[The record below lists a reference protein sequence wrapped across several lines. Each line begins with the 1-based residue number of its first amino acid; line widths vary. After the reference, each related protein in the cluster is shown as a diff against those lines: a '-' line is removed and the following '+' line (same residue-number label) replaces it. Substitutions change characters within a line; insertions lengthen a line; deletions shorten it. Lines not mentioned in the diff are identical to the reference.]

1 MLQQR
6 AKEDVLQ
13 KEVRVKILKDS
24 IKLLAAKVPSGGQEL
39 TSELNVVLENYQLL
53 CNRIRGKCHTLE
65 VRDLFSDAF
74 LRFKLCTVLAVS
86 ISWKKTLH
94 FSFHILY
101 HKSSSLMIKIMIGN
115 NNSYNILF
123 DDNLG
128 NRLIKMKQ
136 REKKIGYKTLTAVGG
151 RFLEKFLLSFRH

>member
-1 MLQQR
+1 MKQLKMR
-6 AKEDVLQ
+6 NIHLKINKEF
-13 KEVRVKILKDS
+13 E
-24 IKLLAAKVPSGGQEL
+24 
-39 TSELNVVLENYQLL
+39 
-53 CNRIRGKCHTLE
+53 RIP
-65 VRDLFSDAF
+65 
-74 LRFKLCTVLAVS
+74 
-86 ISWKKTLH
+86 